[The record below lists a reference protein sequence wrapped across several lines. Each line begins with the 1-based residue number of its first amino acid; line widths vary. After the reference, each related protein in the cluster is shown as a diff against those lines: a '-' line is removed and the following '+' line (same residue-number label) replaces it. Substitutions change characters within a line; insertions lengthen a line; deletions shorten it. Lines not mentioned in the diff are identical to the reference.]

1 MLAAN
6 IVRLLVQTSQDYQHL
21 LICDDVCAGVEAA
34 NGAMATRDWAD
45 VQGDYVMVL
54 DDDDVLNDTDIIELL
69 QNAIKQYRVDLL
81 GVRMDHGPLGV
92 LPPDDL
98 WPGEPVRGRV
108 GCSAVVPCRALFV
121 EAVKAYKPQHDGDF
135 DYVDACYSLAESV
148 TWLDLVASKV
158 TQIGAYSL
166 V

>member
-1 MLAAN
+1 MLQRNRESLMAQS
-6 IVRLLVQTSQDYQHL
+6 VQDYVQYA
-21 LICDDVCAGVEAA
+21 IIDEDERGVEWA
-34 NGAMATRDWAD
+34 NGIMATRDWSKINS
-45 VQGDYVMVL
+45 DYVMVL
-54 DDDDVLNDTDIIELL
+54 DDDDVLLGSDVIELL
-69 QNAIKQYRVDLL
+69 QNAIKQHRVQLL

-108 GCSAVVPCRALFV
+108 GCSAVVPCRALFM
-121 EAVKAYKPQHDGDF
+121 EAVKHYEPKHDGDY
-135 DYVDACYSLAESV
+135 DYIAACYALAESV